1 MYPGFQKF
9 KQCHVLTI
17 TYISK
22 SKETIKVLL
31 NIRIILSP
39 NKNQLLRKQQF
50 VNYFVE
56 HLRETTEFEFLYF
69 TSFLKNCGK
78 YILLS
83 SQ

>member
-1 MYPGFQKF
+1 MYPGFRKF

-39 NKNQLLRKQQF
+39 NKNQLLRKKQF

-56 HLRETTEFEFLYF
+56 HLRETTEFVFLCF
-69 TSFLKNCGK
+69 TSFFKNCGK

>member
-9 KQCHVLTI
+9 KQCHVLAI

-50 VNYFVE
+50 VNYFFE
-56 HLRETTEFEFLYF
+56 H
-69 TSFLKNCGK
+69 
-78 YILLS
+78 
-83 SQ
+83 